1 VATLSIT
8 PSGTYRAQVRRLG
21 SSPLSKSFKTRHEA
35 EVWVRQTESE
45 LDRGIYVNRQ
55 DAEKVTFSELL
66 QKYLNEVSCNKKG
79 FKHERVRLLKI
90 QRDLGHLRIIQIQS
104 KDIAAYRDL
113 RLNAGKSPSTVLNEL
128 SLISQI
134 FDMSIKEWSIPIQSN
149 PCSQIKKPK
158 VSNQRTRRLSPDEEI
173 ALIAASNA
181 SRATLLTSLII
192 VAIESGMRL
201 GELLSLTWNNLYID
215 KGIAY
220 LPVTKNGESRTI
232 PLSSKAIEALKAI
245 PRRIESNKVFWSWT
259 NRDSVVNVWK
269 RTCKRA
275 GITDLH
281 FHDLRHEAITRL
293 FEKGFNVMEVGCI
306 SGHKTLQMLQR
317 YTHLRAE
324 NFLERLG

>member
-1 VATLSIT
+1 MATLSIT
-8 PSGTYRAQVRRLG
+8 PSGTHRAQVRRLG

-45 LDRGIYVNRQ
+45 LDRGIYINRQ

-66 QKYLNEVSCNKKG
+66 HKYLNEVSCNKKG

-90 QRDLGHLRIIQIQS
+90 QRDLGHFRIIQMQS
-104 KDIAAYRDL
+104 KHIAAYRDL

-134 FDMSIKEWSIPIQSN
+134 FDMAIKEWSIPIPHN
-149 PCSQIKKPK
+149 PCSQIRKPK
-158 VSNQRTRRLSPDEEI
+158 VSNQRTRRLSPDEEK

-181 SRATLLTSLII
+181 SRAPLLTSLII
-192 VAIESGMRL
+192 IAMETGMRL
-201 GELLSLTWNNLYID
+201 GELLSLTWDNLSLD
-215 KGIAY
+215 KRIAY
-220 LPVTKNGESRTI
+220 LPVTKNGQSRTI
-232 PLSSKAIEALKAI
+232 PLSLKAIEALKAI
-245 PRRIESNKVFWSWT
+245 PRRIDSKKVFWSWT

-275 GITDLH
+275 GIKDLH

-293 FEKGFNVMEVGCI
+293 FEKGFNVLEVSTI

>member
-1 VATLSIT
+1 MATLSIT
-8 PSGTYRAQVRRLG
+8 PSGTHRAQVRRLG

-45 LDRGIYVNRQ
+45 LDRGIFVNRQ
-55 DAEKVTFSELL
+55 DAEKVTFSELA
-66 QKYLNEVSCNKKG
+66 QKYLDEVSCNKKG

-90 QRDLGHLRIIQIQS
+90 QRDLGHFRIIQIQS
-104 KDIAAYRDL
+104 KHIASYRDL

-134 FDMSIKEWSIPIQSN
+134 FDMAIKEWSIPIPSN

-192 VAIESGMRL
+192 IAMETGMRL
-201 GELLSLTWNNLYID
+201 GELLSLTWDNLSLD
-215 KGIAY
+215 KRTAY

-232 PLSSKAIEALKAI
+232 PLSLKAIEVFKTM
-245 PRRIESNKVFWSWT
+245 PRRIDTKKVFWSWT

-275 GITDLH
+275 GISDLH
-281 FHDLRHEAITRL
+281 FHDLRHEATSRL
-293 FEKGFNVMEVGCI
+293 ANKLSNILELSAVT
-306 SGHKTLQMLQR
+306 GHKDLRMLKR
-317 YTHLRAE
+317 YYHPRAE
-324 NFLERLG
+324 ELALKLG

>member
-1 VATLSIT
+1 MATISK
-8 PSGTYRAQVRRLG
+8 SQFNTYRAQIRRIWLP
-21 SSPLSKSFKTRHEA
+21 SVTKSFKTRHEA

-55 DAEKVTFSELL
+55 DAEKITFCELA
-66 QKYLNEVSCNKKG
+66 QKYLDEVSCNKKG

-90 QRDLGHLRIIQIQS
+90 QRDLGHFRIIQMQS
-104 KDIAAYRDL
+104 KHIAAYRDL

-134 FDMSIKEWSIPIQSN
+134 FDMAIKEWSIPIPNN

-158 VSNQRTRRLSPDEEI
+158 VSNQRTRRLSLDEEI

-192 VAIESGMRL
+192 IAMETGMRL
-201 GELLSLTWNNLYID
+201 GELLSLTWDNLHLD
-215 KGIAY
+215 KRTAY
-220 LPVTKNGESRTI
+220 LPVTKNGESRTV
-232 PLSSKAIEALKAI
+232 PLSLKAIETFKAI
-245 PRRIESNKVFWSWT
+245 PRRIDSKNVFWSWT

-275 GITDLH
+275 GIEDLH
-281 FHDLRHEAITRL
+281 FHDLRHEATSRL
-293 FEKGFNVMEVGCI
+293 ANKLSNILELSAVT
-306 SGHKTLQMLQR
+306 GHKDLRMLKR
-317 YTHLRAE
+317 YYHPRAE
-324 NFLERLG
+324 ELALKLG

>member
-1 VATLSIT
+1 MATLSIT
-8 PSGTYRAQVRRLG
+8 PSGTHRAQVRRLG

-66 QKYLNEVSCNKKG
+66 HKYLNEVSCNKKG

-90 QRDLGHLRIIQIQS
+90 QRDLGHFRIIQMQS
-104 KDIAAYRDL
+104 KHIAAYRDL

-134 FDMSIKEWSIPIQSN
+134 FDMAIKEWSIPIPSN
-149 PCSQIKKPK
+149 PCSQIRKPK
-158 VSNQRTRRLSPDEEI
+158 VSNQRTRRLSPDEEK

-181 SRATLLTSLII
+181 SRASLLTSLII
-192 VAIESGMRL
+192 IAMETGMRL
-201 GELLSLTWNNLYID
+201 GELLSLTWDNLSLD
-215 KGIAY
+215 KRIAY
-220 LPVTKNGESRTI
+220 LPVTKNGQSRTI
-232 PLSSKAIEALKAI
+232 PLSLKAIEALKAI
-245 PRRIESNKVFWSWT
+245 PRRIDSKKVFWSWT

-281 FHDLRHEAITRL
+281 FHDLRHEATTRL
-293 FEKGFNVMEVGCI
+293 SEKLPNILELSAVT
-306 SGHKTLQMLQR
+306 GHKDLRMLKR
-317 YTHLRAE
+317 YYHPKAE
-324 NFLERLG
+324 ELALKLG

>member
-1 VATLSIT
+1 MATISK
-8 PSGTYRAQVRRLG
+8 SQFNTYRAQIRRIGLP
-21 SSPLSKSFKTRHEA
+21 PLTKSFKTRQDA

-55 DAEKVTFSELL
+55 DAEKVTFSELA
-66 QKYLNEVSCNKKG
+66 QKYLDEVSCNKKG

-90 QRDLGHLRIIQIQS
+90 QRDLGHFRIIQIQS
-104 KDIAAYRDL
+104 KHIASYRDL

-134 FDMSIKEWSIPIQSN
+134 FDMAIKEWSIPIPSN

-158 VSNQRTRRLSPDEEI
+158 VSNQRTRRLSPHEEI

-192 VAIESGMRL
+192 IAMETGMRL
-201 GELLSLTWNNLYID
+201 GELLSLTWDNLSLD
-215 KGIAY
+215 KRTAY

-232 PLSSKAIEALKAI
+232 PLSLKAIEVFKTM
-245 PRRIESNKVFWSWT
+245 PRRIDSKKVFWSWT

-275 GITDLH
+275 GISDLH
-281 FHDLRHEAITRL
+281 FHDLRHEATSRL
-293 FEKGFNVMEVGCI
+293 ANKLSNILELSAVT
-306 SGHKTLQMLQR
+306 GHKDLRMLKR
-317 YTHLRAE
+317 YYHPRAE
-324 NFLERLG
+324 ELALKLG

>member
-1 VATLSIT
+1 MATISK
-8 PSGTYRAQVRRLG
+8 SQFNTYRAQIRRIGLP
-21 SSPLSKSFKTRHEA
+21 SVTKSFKTRHEA

-55 DAEKVTFSELL
+55 DAEKITFCELA
-66 QKYLNEVSCNKKG
+66 QKYLDEVSCNKKG

-90 QRDLGHLRIIQIQS
+90 QRDLGHFRIIQMQS
-104 KDIAAYRDL
+104 KHIAAYRDL

-134 FDMSIKEWSIPIQSN
+134 FDMAIKEWSIPIPNN

-192 VAIESGMRL
+192 IAMETGMRL
-201 GELLSLTWNNLYID
+201 GELLSLTWDNLHLD
-215 KGIAY
+215 KRTAY
-220 LPVTKNGESRTI
+220 LPVTKNGESRTV
-232 PLSSKAIEALKAI
+232 PLSLKAIETFKAI
-245 PRRIESNKVFWSWT
+245 PRRIDSKNVFWSWT

-275 GITDLH
+275 GIEDLH
-281 FHDLRHEAITRL
+281 FHDL
-293 FEKGFNVMEVGCI
+293 
-306 SGHKTLQMLQR
+306 
-317 YTHLRAE
+317 
-324 NFLERLG
+324 

>member
-1 VATLSIT
+1 MATISK
-8 PSGTYRAQVRRLG
+8 SQFNTYRAQIRRIGLP
-21 SSPLSKSFKTRHEA
+21 PLTKSFKTRQDA

-45 LDRGIYVNRQ
+45 LDRGIFVNRQ
-55 DAEKVTFSELL
+55 DAEKVTFSELA
-66 QKYLNEVSCNKKG
+66 QKYLDEVSCNKKG

-90 QRDLGHLRIIQIQS
+90 QRDLGHFRIIQIQS
-104 KDIAAYRDL
+104 KHIATYRDL

-134 FDMSIKEWSIPIQSN
+134 FDMAIKEWSIPIPSN

-192 VAIESGMRL
+192 IAMETGMRL
-201 GELLSLTWNNLYID
+201 GELLSLTWDNLSLD
-215 KGIAY
+215 KRTAY

-232 PLSSKAIEALKAI
+232 PLSLKAIEVFKAI
-245 PRRIESNKVFWSWT
+245 PRRIDSKKVFWTWT

-275 GITDLH
+275 GIKDLH
-281 FHDLRHEAITRL
+281 FHDLRHEATSRL
-293 FEKGFNVMEVGCI
+293 ANKLSNILELSAVT
-306 SGHKTLQMLQR
+306 GHKDLRMLKR
-317 YTHLRAE
+317 YYHPRAE
-324 NFLERLG
+324 ELALKLG